1 MPQHEDADCYVFWR
15 SLVFR
20 TDVTMLS
27 DVPPFL
33 PLGKANERVYEAVL
47 MRNSEEDKYSQL
59 PDMLDDVYGPGAQ
72 RDVHICGV
80 RGGGS
85 TLRIAAV
92 SRTDDKSHTFRKVL
106 INTGET

>member
-1 MPQHEDADCYVFWR
+1 MPQHEDADCCVFWR

-20 TDVTMLS
+20 TDVTMLP

-33 PLGKANERVYEAVL
+33 PLGKASERVYEAVF
-47 MRNSEEDKYSQL
+47 MRNREEDKYSQL
-59 PDMLDDVYGPGAQ
+59 PDILDDVYGPGAQ
-72 RDVHICGV
+72 CDVHICGV
-80 RGGGS
+80 RSGGS

-92 SRTDDKSHTFRKVL
+92 SRTDDKSQTFRKVL